1 MAIQNPWIDVGS
13 DGTVWYINEL
23 GQIFHRTA
31 TGWEQP
37 NPTDQATQ
45 ISVGNANFIWVVNAQ
60 GHLFRRQGNQWIEP
74 DPNARA
80 VNVSVGSDS
89 AVWVVNAAQH
99 IYQLVGTQWAEPN
112 PNARAVQ
119 IAVGDANHI
128 WCVNAQNGI
137 FQRVGNDWQQP
148 SVTDSAV
155 NIDVA
160 ADGTAWCVNAQGHIF
175 QRQGTQWVEPD
186 PNARAVQIAVG
197 SASFVWCLNAAGRIF
212 QHTASGW
219 VEVEG
224 PAMAYITY
232 TVQPGDTLARI
243 AQYYNTTIQ
252 QIIALNPFITNPNQ
266 ITVGWVLRIP
276 KSTPP
281 PPPPY
286 ITYVVQPGDTLAVIA
301 QRFNTTIQ
309 QILALNP
316 FIIDPNV
323 ITVGWVLQIPAGG
336 TPPPPQYTVYTV
348 QFGDTLSGIAQ
359 RYNTTVQQLLAL
371 NPFISNPNLIQVG
384 WALTVPLN

>member
-1 MAIQNPWIDVGS
+1 MAIQNPWIDVGN
-13 DGTVWYINEL
+13 DGSVWYVNEL
-23 GQIFHRTA
+23 GQIFHRTP

-37 NPTDQATQ
+37 NPTGRATQ
-45 ISVGNANFIWVVNAQ
+45 ISVGNASYIWCVNAQ
-60 GHLFRRQGNQWIEP
+60 GHLFRREGNQWIEP
-74 DPNARA
+74 DETARA
-80 VNVSVGSDS
+80 VDVSVGSDS
-89 AVWVVNAAQH
+89 AVWCVNAEQH
-99 IYQLVGTQWAEPN
+99 IYQLDGSQWVEPN
-112 PNARAVQ
+112 PTDRAVQ

-137 FQRVGNDWQQP
+137 FQRVSNNWQQP
-148 SVTDSAV
+148 SVTDRAV

-160 ADGTAWCVNAQGHIF
+160 ADGTAWCVNAQGHVF
-175 QRQGTQWVEPD
+175 QRQGSQWIEPD

-197 SASFVWCLNAAGRIF
+197 SASYVWCRNAAGQIF
-212 QHTASGW
+212 QLTASGW

-243 AQYYNTTIQ
+243 AQYFNTTTQ
-252 QIIALNPFITNPNQ
+252 QIVALNPFITDPNQ

-276 KSTPP
+276 KSVTP

-286 ITYVVQPGDTLAVIA
+286 ITYIVQPGDTLARIA
-301 QRFNTTIQ
+301 QRFNTTVQ
-309 QILALNP
+309 QIVALNP
-316 FIIDPNV
+316 FIIDPNQ

-348 QFGDTLSGIAQ
+348 QPGDTLSGIAQ
-359 RYNTTVQQLLAL
+359 RFNTTVQQLLTL
-371 NPFISNPNLIQVG
+371 NPFITNPNLIQVG
-384 WALTVPLN
+384 WALTVPVN